1 MLLGTLLVAL
11 LALAYVGGLLV
22 LFVFCAICPLVG
34 LILRDTKFRRW
45 ARCMIWGPAFAGAF
59 AALFIGYAALAWWS
73 GLPFPEPVPH
83 AALLLPAGML
93 AGLFVGFVAALAR

>member
-22 LFVFCAICPLVG
+22 LFAFCAICPLVG
-34 LILRDTKFRRW
+34 LILRDTKFHRW
-45 ARCMIWGPAFAGAF
+45 ARCLIWGPAFAGAF
-59 AALFIGYAALAWWS
+59 AALFIGYAGLAWWLD
-73 GLPFPEPVPH
+73 LPFPEPVPH

-93 AGLFVGFVAALAR
+93 AGLFAGGVMAIER